1 MQGTFP
7 ANPSEIVGTKRDSD
21 GKLTIVFFG
30 EELLGD
36 RQVEDSLEIVKKVKI
51 IMIQFPKLF
60 VKIEIKIAIFV
71 FISQKKT
78 IRRFFQRN
86 PQKLPVLSYNRSWM
100 KPYQNRETN

>member
-51 IMIQFPKLF
+51 IMI
-60 VKIEIKIAIFV
+60 
-71 FISQKKT
+71 
-78 IRRFFQRN
+78 
-86 PQKLPVLSYNRSWM
+86 
-100 KPYQNRETN
+100 